1 MDQPK
6 VRYSDEDLQ
15 EFKTLI
21 EARIAKAEEEL
32 TFTRSQISELSDTGF
47 NQQNGDM
54 YDDSGAHA
62 DLEFMQRMSI
72 RQQKFIE
79 DLQKALLRIQNKT
92 YGVCIVTGELIAKER
107 LRVVPH
113 ATKSVDGKNIANK
126 NKPSG
131 PAETSTSEGGF
142 GGGDDDNRPTGKPV
156 SDQVRMSTPKRSGN
170 SDEWEPDN
178 ETMEDAGYR
187 NPPPSDDDD
196 A

>member
-1 MDQPK
+1 M
-6 VRYSDEDLQ
+6 RYSDEDLL
-15 EFKTLI
+15 EFKNLI
-21 EARIAKAEEEL
+21 LEKIDKAQEEL
-32 TFTRSQISELSDTGF
+32 EFTRNQIVELNDTGF

-62 DLEFMQRMSI
+62 DLEFMTRMAA

-92 YGVCIVTGELIAKER
+92 YGICTVTAELIPKER

-126 NKPSG
+126 NKIPGGAEVESGEPFLNGDEAARPS
-131 PAETSTSEGGF
+131 
-142 GGGDDDNRPTGKPV
+142 GKPV
-156 SDQVRMSTPKRSGN
+156 ANQVRIQAPRPKSGGE
-170 SDEWEPDN
+170 DWEMDN
-178 ETMEDAGYR
+178 ETLEDAGYR
-187 NPPPSDDDD
+187 NVPTDDDD

>member
-1 MDQPK
+1 MLNEPK

-15 EFKTLI
+15 EFKELI
-21 EARIAKAEEEL
+21 LQKITKAEEEL
-32 TFTRSQISELSDTGF
+32 VFTNSQITELSDTGF

-62 DLEFMQRMSI
+62 DLEFMQRMSV

-92 YGVCIVTGELIAKER
+92 YGICTITGELIPKER

-126 NKPSG
+126 SKTGVPEGEAS
-131 PAETSTSEGGF
+131 AEGF
-142 GGGDDDNRPTGKPV
+142 GFEEAKRPPGKPIG
-156 SDQVRMSTPKRSGN
+156 DKVRVPGTRAANGE
-170 SDEWEPDN
+170 DWELDN
-178 ETMEDAGYR
+178 ETLEDAGYR
-187 NPPPSDDDD
+187 TPPPGGDDE
-196 A
+196 